1 MSDKSSVTI
10 DILDSLPPEWGTEL
24 LPEIRNQIR
33 LSCRKVVILD
43 DDPTGTQTV
52 RDIPVLTHWSKE
64 ALLEELTGEYP
75 AFFILTNSRSLPQPD
90 ACKLAQEIGTNLQQA
105 SLQSGSEL
113 VVISRSDSTLRG
125 HFPSEVEANA
135 GAMGDSDL
143 PYLIIPFFL
152 EGGRYTIND
161 THYVHEGRQLIPA
174 AQTPFARDA
183 AFGFTSSNLPEWVA
197 EKSDGG
203 IRADEVQSISL
214 DDIRRGG
221 PDRVAKKL
229 SRVKKRKA
237 CIVNAASYADME
249 VVVAG
254 LLQAENMGSKFLL
267 RTAASFVRTRIGQ
280 EPKGGLLSKDQLVS
294 GSSSGGLF
302 IIGSYV
308 EKTSQQ
314 VEELFNKTDIT
325 RVEVRVD
332 QLLDT
337 NLRHI
342 EIQRVVQ
349 AASEAIEQGKDTAI
363 YTSRKLVTGH
373 DAVSSLEIGR
383 VVSGSLIEISRNIT
397 VQPRYLVAKGGITSS
412 DIATKGLSV
421 RRAMVL
427 GQALPG
433 VPTWQLGKETRYPGM
448 SYIVFPGNV
457 GDIDAL
463 AVLKNSLQ

>member
-1 MSDKSSVTI
+1 MADNSSLTI
-10 DILDSLPPEWGTEL
+10 DILDSLPPEWGAEL
-24 LPEIRNQIR
+24 LPEIRNWITA
-33 LSCRKVVILD
+33 SSSKVVILD
-43 DDPTGTQTV
+43 DDPTGTQTISN
-52 RDIPVLTHWSKE
+52 IPVLTHWSKD
-64 ALLEELTGEYP
+64 AILEELAGDYP
-75 AFFILTNSRSLPQPD
+75 AFFILTNSRSLPQPK
-90 ACKLAQEIGTNLQQA
+90 ACKLAQEIGANLQRA
-105 SLQSGSEL
+105 SLQSGTEL

-125 HFPSEVEANA
+125 HFPSEVDATA
-135 GAMGDSDL
+135 GAMGENDL

-161 THYVHEGRQLIPA
+161 IHYVHEGRQLIPA

-183 AFGFTSSNLPEWVA
+183 AFAFYNSNLREWVA
-197 EKSDGG
+197 EKSEGV
-203 IRADEVQSISL
+203 IRANEVQSISL

-221 PDRVAKKL
+221 PDRVAEIL

-237 CIVNAASYADME
+237 CIVNAASYSDME
-249 VVVAG
+249 VLVAG
-254 LLQAENMGSKFLL
+254 LLQAEEMGRKFLL

-280 EPKGGLLSKDQLVS
+280 GPKSGLLTKDQLVS

-308 EKTSQQ
+308 EKTSLQ
-314 VEELFNKTDIT
+314 VEELFSKTNIT

-332 QLLDT
+332 QLLDAE
-337 NLRHI
+337 LRHN
-342 EIQRVVQ
+342 ELQRVIH
-349 AASEAIEQGKDTAI
+349 AASVALELGQDTAI

-383 VVSGSLIEISRNIT
+383 VVSDSLIEISRNIT

-457 GDIDAL
+457 GDVDAL